1 MPPPRASP
9 TVIDAELTALGAIA
23 AAARIRDGSLTPTTL
38 VAACLERIA
47 AREETVRAWT
57 HLDPEAA
64 LVQARARDTETA
76 GGPLHGVPVAVKDV
90 FDTHDMPTEYGT
102 PLYAGH
108 RPARDAAVVALARA
122 AGAVVLGKT
131 VTTEFATFAAGA
143 TRNPHDPT
151 RTPGGS
157 SSGSAAA
164 VADGMVPLAFGSQ
177 TAGSVIRPASYCG
190 IVGYKP
196 SFGRLPRSG
205 LWPLSD
211 SLDTVGVYARSVDD
225 AALLAAAAGALGGE
239 AATPRPLARPPRIGL
254 YRSPE
259 WEWAEPPMRAAVE
272 AAATALAQAGA
283 EVREVA
289 SPPGFEALAD
299 AHWTILGYE
308 VARAMAH
315 ERAVHG
321 DRLTDGLREFTDR
334 HAALSESEYRPALAL
349 AQDARARLEEVFAGV
364 DVVLSAAA
372 PGEAP
377 AGLET
382 TGDPVMNRVWTL
394 LHTPCV
400 TIPAGRGPGGL
411 PLGVQI
417 AGRIGDDGLTL
428 AAARWAAERL
438 QPEKRYVE
446 P

>member
-1 MPPPRASP
+1 M
-9 TVIDAELTALGAIA
+9 TALGATV
-23 AAARIRDGSLTPTTL
+23 AAARIRDGSLTSEML
-38 VAACLERIA
+38 VAACLERIG
-47 AREETVRAWT
+47 AREDAVRAWAY
-57 HLDPEAA
+57 LDPEAA
-64 LVQARARDTETA
+64 LAEARARDAEA
-76 GGPLHGVPVAVKDV
+76 PRGPLHGVPVAVKDV

-102 PLYAGH
+102 PIYAGH

-131 VTTEFATFAAGA
+131 VTTEFATFAPGA
-143 TRNPHDPT
+143 TRNPHDRA

-225 AALLAAAAGALGGE
+225 VALLAAAAGAQGGE
-239 AATPRPLARPPRIGL
+239 AARPPALDRPPRIGL

-259 WEWAEPPMRAAVE
+259 WDWAAPPMRAAMEQAAV
-272 AAATALAQAGA
+272 AAAASGA

-289 SPPGFEALAD
+289 SPPGFETLAD

-315 ERAVHG
+315 ERRLHG
-321 DRLTDGLREFTDR
+321 DLLTDGLRDFVER
-334 HAALSESEYRPALAL
+334 HAALPESEYRAALEL
-349 AQDARARLEEVFAGV
+349 ARDARGRLEEIFAGV

-377 AGLET
+377 IGLES

-400 TIPAGRGPGGL
+400 TVPAGRSPAGL

-417 AGRIGDDGLTL
+417 AGRIGDDGVTL
-428 AAARWAAERL
+428 AAARWMAECL
-438 QPEKRYVE
+438 QPEIRIE